1 MSEEIVSKDGN
12 RELEREC
19 GYYQGLAE
27 GRRGE
32 IERLAAIITRG
43 RADAGTITT
52 TQATPPG
59 DCTAE
64 FWRRKY
70 EASRQDCEAR
80 KNANEE
86 LRNALVAAENRAQ
99 KVQEELE
106 TANGENFKLGRKVE
120 SLFDEL
126 KRLRENLEF
135 AVLCLPGGGG
145 ATDGAWHV
153 SGDNSEHVIAV
164 YEMDADERV
173 PRLLWSYNIEE
184 HHKARVVVA
193 KDLREALAKFDKG
206 WKGAYNV

>member
-1 MSEEIVSKDGN
+1 MSEAIVSKDGN

-43 RADAGTITT
+43 RADTGTIPT

-59 DCTAE
+59 DCTSE

-70 EASRQDCEAR
+70 EASRQDCEGL
-80 KNANEE
+80 KKANEE
-86 LRNALVAAENRAQ
+86 LRTALALAENQAQ
-99 KVQEELE
+99 NVQRELE
-106 TANGENFKLGRKVE
+106 SANGDNFKLGRKVE

-164 YEMDADERV
+164 YDMDSDERV
-173 PRLLWSYNIEE
+173 PRLIWSRNIEAR
-184 HHKARVVVA
+184 HKARVVVA
-193 KDLREALAKFDKG
+193 KDTRDALAKFDKG

>member
-43 RADAGTITT
+43 RADAGTIPT

-80 KNANEE
+80 KKANEE
-86 LRNALVAAENRAQ
+86 LRTALAEAGG
-99 KVQEELE
+99 KVQDVQRLLVS
-106 TANGENFKLGRKVE
+106 ANGENCKLSRTVDMQN
-120 SLFDEL
+120 DEL

-173 PRLLWSYNIEE
+173 PRLIWSRNIEE